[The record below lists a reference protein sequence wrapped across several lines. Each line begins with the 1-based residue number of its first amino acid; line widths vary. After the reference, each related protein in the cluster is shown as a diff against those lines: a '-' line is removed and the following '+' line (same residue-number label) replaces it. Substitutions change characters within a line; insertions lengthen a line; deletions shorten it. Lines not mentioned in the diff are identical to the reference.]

1 MAAVRRPSAT
11 LALATAVLVFRLA
24 SAEPF
29 FTSPGPGPGCGETGV
44 NFVGRSAEAINEAGS
59 LTRCRISN
67 CDSGL
72 KASSTAGFICLD
84 NGLDGIDIDAVA
96 HDCTALFNV
105 CSGNHRHGVF
115 VEEAV
120 CHDVVFGNRLERNQI
135 AGIHVWNEAVGGNTG
150 PNVIA
155 ANICRQNGRGIGL
168 GGRASDKTAHDN
180 LFFNNLC
187 ADNRDRN
194 IGDGSKHAERNY
206 FTQSVLSGGDPAADW
221 HQPTNV
227 YFTAP
232 QISARQD
239 SPPVAGEE

>member
-84 NGLDGIDIDAVA
+84 NGLDGIDIDALA
-96 HDCTALFNV
+96 PDY
-105 CSGNHRHGVF
+105 
-115 VEEAV
+115 
-120 CHDVVFGNRLERNQI
+120 
-135 AGIHVWNEAVGGNTG
+135 
-150 PNVIA
+150 
-155 ANICRQNGRGIGL
+155 
-168 GGRASDKTAHDN
+168 
-180 LFFNNLC
+180 
-187 ADNRDRN
+187 
-194 IGDGSKHAERNY
+194 IGDGTKHAEGNY
-206 FTQSVLSGGDPAADW
+206 FTQFVLRGGDPAADW